1 MSHTLKLWERVL
13 DSRLRDVVNISVEQ
27 FGFMKGRGTVDAIC
41 IATATRKVQGS
52 VEESALGEGL

>member
-27 FGFMKGRGTVDAIC
+27 FGFMKGRGTVDAIF
-41 IATATRKVQGS
+41 
-52 VEESALGEGL
+52 ALRQLLEKYREA